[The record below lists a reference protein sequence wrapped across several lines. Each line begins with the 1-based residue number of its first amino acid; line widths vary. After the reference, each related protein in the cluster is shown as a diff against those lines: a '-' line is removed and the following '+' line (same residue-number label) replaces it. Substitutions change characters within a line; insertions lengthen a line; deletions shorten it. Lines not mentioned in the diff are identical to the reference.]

1 MSEKLN
7 VTIERNDAQRQAA
20 IAQLGARA
28 CNACPVLQ
36 LGACAGK
43 ENDAAPCPPKAEQ
56 TKREIVANV
65 GGNAGS
71 YRSQLADKST
81 SAVWAKLQP
90 IVKPETIAP
99 KKPITPPRKNPVREA
114 HVTPPSVPAR
124 PLPPRVVPRQKKPI
138 SQEVH
143 SLGDAVAD
151 LAALIIPVKALGR
164 ALKK

>member
-1 MSEKLN
+1 MSEKVY

-71 YRSQLADKST
+71 YRSQLADESAP
-81 SAVWAKLQP
+81 AVWANLQP
-90 IVKPETIAP
+90 IVKSKQTVS
-99 KKPITPPRKNPVREA
+99 KKIVEPPRKNPVREA

-124 PLPPRVVPRQKKPI
+124 PLSPRVVPRQKKPI